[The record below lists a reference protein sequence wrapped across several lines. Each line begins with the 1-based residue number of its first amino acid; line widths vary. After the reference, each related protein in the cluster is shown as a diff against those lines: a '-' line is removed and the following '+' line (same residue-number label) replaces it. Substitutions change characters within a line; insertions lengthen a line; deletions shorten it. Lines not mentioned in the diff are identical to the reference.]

1 MDMILHRRNWMIG
14 VGVALSGIVVYF
26 FSSPGTV
33 KTIALYA
40 IGAGLILAGWSGSVW
55 MEKEKGK
62 PI

>member
-1 MDMILHRRNWMIG
+1 MIG

-26 FSSPGTV
+26 LTSPGTM
-33 KTIALYA
+33 KTVALYA
-40 IGAGLILAGWSGSVW
+40 IGAGLVLAGWSGSVW